1 MSRKIMTISSIF
13 FLFYFSLTAQI
24 KKSDKIIL
32 TNHLQKYI
40 PKGYTLLD
48 VACGDLNLDNFKD
61 IILVLK
67 DTGEKDKIDT
77 NELKRPLLILIGNA
91 DKSFTL
97 AGRNDDVVYCHGC
110 GGVLGDPYDGIEI
123 HKGTFT
129 VNHFGGSNDRW
140 SNEITFR
147 YSKTN
152 KTWYLLKV
160 VDKGWNVGDL
170 KKIDSTIKTK
180 KDFGIMSFDKYTNDS
195 N

>member
-1 MSRKIMTISSIF
+1 MSRHILTISSIL
-13 FLFYFSLTAQI
+13 FLFYFNSTAQI
-24 KKSDKIIL
+24 KKNDKIIL
-32 TNHLQKYI
+32 TNQLQKFI

-48 VACGDLNLDNFKD
+48 AANGDLNLDNFKD

-67 DTGEKDKIDT
+67 DTSEKDKIDT
-77 NELKRPLLILIGNA
+77 NEFKRPLLILIGNA

-97 AGRNDDVVYCHGC
+97 AGRNDNVVYCHDC
-110 GGVLGDPYDGIEI
+110 GGIFGDPYDGIEI
-123 HKGTFT
+123 NRGTFT
-129 VNHFGGSNDRW
+129 INHFGGSNDRW

-152 KTWYLLKV
+152 KKWYLLKV

-170 KKIDSTIKTK
+170 NKIDSTVKTK
-180 KDFGIMSFDKYTNDS
+180 KDFGIISFDKYTDES